1 MRVLSLDRAE
11 RSAVAH
17 EIRRYQDYRVR
28 IGDDLHASHVLVGH
42 GETDPPDIT
51 PQVV

>member
-28 IGDDLHASHVLVGH
+28 IGDDLRASHVLVGH